1 MSISVSDVFAP
12 DGPIAAGLASYESR
26 PEQTEMAQAVE
37 KAFNENEHLLVEAG
51 TGVGKSF
58 AYLAPAIIQAAENN
72 KRIVVSTF
80 TITLQEQLIGKDL
93 PFLAK
98 AMGLNFSAVLG
109 KGRGNYLCF
118 RRLALVIKNRDR
130 LFSTPSQQA
139 QLNKIADWAMETGTG
154 SLQEIEF
161 KLSPAVWEKVRSESA
176 LCRGPKCTQ
185 YANCH
190 FQAARK
196 RMQAADIIVAN
207 HALFFSDLALRSVQ
221 AEIMGEYDLVVL
233 DEAHTIERVA
243 SDHFGL
249 SVSSSAVGYLLR
261 ELYND
266 RTNRGMLALT
276 QATEAIAAVNRASN
290 AADEFFDALS
300 SARPPA
306 VASSGRIR
314 QADVVTNT
322 LSPAL
327 RDLSNELL
335 KLRGHYDDQEQAFE
349 LVAHQ
354 LRAIETADKIQSLIA
369 QEVEEHAYWT
379 RSRPSRLGPVVTLA
393 SAPINV
399 APVLQ
404 SLIFDE
410 VASVVLTSATLATAR
425 GDRHGFDYMRHRLGL
440 AEGNELLLSSP
451 FDFHSQAKLYLET
464 RLPNPND
471 LNSFAPEAAR
481 AIEHYV
487 DISQGRCF
495 VLFTSY
501 SMLKAVANLIEP
513 FCDESGYQLLAQGG
527 HLPRTAMLNRFRK
540 QPRSVLLGTLSFWQG
555 VDVAGEALSN
565 VIITK
570 LPFAVPNEPLVE
582 ARIEAIRSAGGNP
595 FGDYQLPEAVIL
607 FKQGFGRL
615 IRSTTDTGFVVVL
628 DHRIA
633 TKPYGRAFINAL
645 PDVQIIRDDFCNSL

>member
-1 MSISVSDVFAP
+1 MSLSVSDVFAP
-12 DGPIAAGLASYESR
+12 DGPIASELASYESR
-26 PEQTEMAQAVE
+26 PEQIEMALAVE
-37 KAFNENEHLLVEAG
+37 KAFAEGQHLLVEAG

-58 AYLAPAIIQAAENN
+58 AYLAPAIIQAAEAD
-72 KRIVVSTF
+72 KRIVISTF
-80 TITLQEQLIGKDL
+80 TIALQEQLITKDL

-98 AMGLNFSAVLG
+98 VMDVNFSAVLG

-118 RRLALVIKNRDR
+118 RRLALAIKNRER
-130 LFSTPSQQA
+130 LLSTPSQQS
-139 QLNKIADWAMETGTG
+139 QLNKVAEWAMETPTG

-161 KLSPAVWEKVRSESA
+161 KLAPAVWEKVRSESA
-176 LCRGPKCTQ
+176 LCRGPKCKQ

-190 FQAARK
+190 FQAARR

-207 HALFFSDLALRSVQ
+207 HALFFSDLALQSVQ
-221 AEIMGEYDLVVL
+221 AQIMGEYDMVVL

-249 SVSSSAVGYLLR
+249 NVSSSAVGYLLR

-276 QATEAIAAVNRASN
+276 GSTEAIAAVNRASN
-290 AADEFFDALS
+290 AADEFFEALA
-300 SARPPA
+300 SASE

-314 QADVVTNT
+314 EPDVVTNT

-327 RDLSNELL
+327 RDVSNELM
-335 KLRGHYDDQEQAFE
+335 KLRSSCDDQEQAFE
-349 LVAHQ
+349 LIAYQ
-354 LRAIETADKIQSLIA
+354 LRAVETADKLNSLIT

-379 RSRPSRLGPVVTLA
+379 RSRPSRSGPIVTLA
-393 SAPINV
+393 SAPVNV
-399 APVLQ
+399 APVLK
-404 SLIFDE
+404 SLVFDE
-410 VASVVLTSATLATAR
+410 IDSVILTSATLATAR
-425 GDRHGFDYMRHRLGL
+425 GDRHGFDYMRHRLGIDQG
-440 AEGNELLLSSP
+440 EELLLSSP

-464 RLPNPND
+464 RLPNPNE
-471 LNSFAPEAAR
+471 LSRFAPAAAR

-487 DISQGRCF
+487 DISDGRCF

-501 SMLKAVANLIEP
+501 SMLKAVAAEIDE
-513 FCDESGYQLLAQGG
+513 FCENEGYQLLAQGG
-527 HLPRTAMLNRFRK
+527 HLPRTAMLNRFREE
-540 QPRSVLLGTLSFWQG
+540 PRSVLLGTLSFWQG

-595 FGDYQLPEAVIL
+595 FGDFQLPEAVIL

-615 IRSTTDTGFVVVL
+615 IRSKADTGFVVVL

-633 TKPYGRAFINAL
+633 TKPYGRAFIDAL
-645 PDVQIIRDDFCNSL
+645 PDVQIIRDSYCSEF